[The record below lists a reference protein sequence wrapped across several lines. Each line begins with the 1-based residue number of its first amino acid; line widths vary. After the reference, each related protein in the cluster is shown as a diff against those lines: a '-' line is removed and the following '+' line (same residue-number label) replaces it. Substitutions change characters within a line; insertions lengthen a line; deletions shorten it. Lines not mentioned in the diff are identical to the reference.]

1 MGSLRIEKSQPVTTN
16 SKLNFRGNKSGFNWE
31 NYEVEETTYKFYGK
45 ESFDYHDLNN
55 FTLKDMFSGSYG
67 NKKYDKMLAD
77 GYMGYA
83 FDNASQIVVD
93 SFLRVYF
100 DNFEV
105 MEQYLG
111 LKQSNKEN
119 EIANQRIFIKN
130 YITDKCLMLVV
141 IT

>member
-1 MGSLRIEKSQPVTTN
+1 MVSISNKMAGTDSEIVLFSWYLIPEILKATKEKKMGSLRIEKSQPVTTN

-31 NYEVEETTYKFYGK
+31 NYEAGKKPPIKFYGK

-67 NKKYDKMLAD
+67 NKKVTRCWL
-77 GYMGYA
+77 MGTWVMH

-100 DNFEV
+100 DNF
-105 MEQYLG
+105 
-111 LKQSNKEN
+111 
-119 EIANQRIFIKN
+119 
-130 YITDKCLMLVV
+130 
-141 IT
+141 